1 MLLILDPS
9 SYNRNGRKKFFK
21 IKTNKK
27 LLKNFEGTRT
37 AVRHLTIV
45 HGRGRNFRKTKIII
59 SHK

>member
-1 MLLILDPS
+1 MLFILNPS

-27 LLKNFEGTRT
+27 LLKNFDGTRT

-45 HGRGRNFRKTKIII
+45 HRGRYFRKTKIII

>member
-1 MLLILDPS
+1 MLFILNPS

-21 IKTNKK
+21 IETNKK
-27 LLKNFEGTRT
+27 LLKNFDGTRT

-45 HGRGRNFRKTKIII
+45 HRGRNFRKTKIII

>member
-1 MLLILDPS
+1 MLFILDPS

-27 LLKNFEGTRT
+27 LRKNFDGTRT

-45 HGRGRNFRKTKIII
+45 H
-59 SHK
+59 